1 VVFTLVLVYFG
12 PSNLLNIMMC
22 SSSTR
27 SRKKEAVKRDL
38 KDGIYSDLA
47 LNKSAYKTAIHV
59 HES

>member
-1 VVFTLVLVYFG
+1 
-12 PSNLLNIMMC
+12 MMC